1 MIYLVVV
8 RPFGPYQVGD
18 VVRDEAE
25 IERVLASEHATHVVR
40 MQPPKED

>member
-8 RPFGPYQVGD
+8 RPFGLYRVGD

-25 IERVLASEHATHVVR
+25 IERVLGSEHATHVVR
-40 MQPPKED
+40 LQAPKED